1 MASRYA
7 GSGPGDER
15 GKMKITHVNADA
27 MSKIPALSQAVIV
40 ANAKKLVVI
49 GEQNGVDANGVVVG
63 DDLESQTEQAQRN
76 VLEVR
81 RTVGAAQENVVQQT
95 ILVAKGQDIRS
106 AYAAAQRVWGAQ
118 PLAVTVHVG
127 AGFGISGVLIGS
139 EAVCALGA

>member
-15 GKMKITHVNADA
+15 GKMKIAHVNPDA
-27 MSKIPALSQAVIV
+27 MRKDPAVSQAVIV
-40 ANAKKLVVI
+40 ADAKKLVFI
-49 GEQNGVDANGVVVG
+49 GEQNGVDANGGVVG
-63 DDLESQTEQAQRN
+63 DDLESQTEQAYRN

-81 RTVGAAQENVVQQT
+81 RTVGATQEHVVEQT
-95 ILVAKGQDIRS
+95 ILLAKGQEVRS

-118 PLAVTVHVG
+118 PIAVTGHVG
-127 AGFGISGVLIGS
+127 DGFGISGVLIGS